1 MIEIDSPELGRIP
14 LHGKAM
20 IVFPAGCATPSYT
33 NTDYDIILI
42 VAGIDRSLTLNLV
55 HPAIIIVEAGIRTT
69 VQVHGLGVANSS
81 VLFIAGLDNAVHGVQ
96 SQGRGRI
103 TIAGH
108 HEFDIGS
115 ISSFQRI
122 EIQ

>member
-20 IVFPAGCATPSYT
+20 IVFPAGCSTTAFT

-42 VAGIDRSLTLNLV
+42 VAGIDRTLDLNLV

-69 VQVHGLGVANSS
+69 VQAHGPGAANSS
-81 VLFIAGLDNAVHGVQ
+81 VLFIAGLENAVHGVHT
-96 SQGRGRI
+96 QGRGRV

-108 HEFDIGS
+108 HDFDIGS
-115 ISSFQRI
+115 ISSFDRI